1 MHDLIARRI
10 VEVAEDAGIEL
21 RLQEDYSGR
30 AMYGETTYGV
40 VGSLSGFMQAV
51 VMATE
56 SVVDDENNMALDA
69 GGAPI
74 STDKLVR
81 AMSSIRTDSMGRST
95 IFY

>member
-10 VEVAEDAGIEL
+10 VEVAEESGLEL

-40 VGSLSGFMQAV
+40 VGSLRDFMQAI
-51 VMATE
+51 VMTTE
-56 SVVDDENNMALDA
+56 SIIEDEQTEDGELPSDA
-69 GGAPI
+69 IGVP
-74 STDKLVR
+74 KLVR
-81 AMSSIRTDSMGRST
+81 AMSSIKTDSMGRST

>member
-10 VEVAEDAGIEL
+10 VEVAEESGLDL

-40 VGSLSGFMQAV
+40 VGSLRDFMQAI
-51 VMATE
+51 VMTE
-56 SVVDDENNMALDA
+56 ESIVEDEHDMALDA
-69 GGAPI
+69 SGAPI
-74 STDKLVR
+74 TTQQLVR
-81 AMSSIRTDSMGRST
+81 AMSSIKTDSMGRST